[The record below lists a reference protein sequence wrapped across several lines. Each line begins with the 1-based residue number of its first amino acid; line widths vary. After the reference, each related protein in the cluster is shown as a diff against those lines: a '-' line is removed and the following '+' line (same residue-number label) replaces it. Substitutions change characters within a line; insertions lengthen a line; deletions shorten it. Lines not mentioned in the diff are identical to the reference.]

1 MNGTFGFLIY
11 AVIVLAL
18 TGWGCYEFHEK
29 LLTEES
35 FSAMVRNVGLVV
47 AGVIAIGLAVWRSAV
62 AEKQAATAEQQIVL
76 AEQQAASTRAN
87 LLNEQ
92 YQRAVELLSHKESY
106 IRIGGMHAIRNLAV
120 RNPQFSENALTML
133 RAYQEVGG
141 IRETQQRELTHNE
154 ESRVAE
160 RAIDDIVVAQLSRG
174 VDDRTFYDKATKAPN
189 GLDSGARGS

>member
-1 MNGTFGFLIY
+1 MNGTLGFLIY
-11 AVIVLAL
+11 AGIVLAL
-18 TGWGCYEFHEK
+18 TGWGCYEYHEK
-29 LLTEES
+29 LLNEES

-62 AEKQAATAEQQIVL
+62 AEKQATTAEQQMAL
-76 AEQQAASTRAN
+76 AEQQAAATRAN

-92 YQRAVELLSHKESY
+92 YQRAVELLSHRESY

-120 RNPQFSENALTML
+120 RNPQFAENALTML

-141 IRETQQRELTHNE
+141 VRGTQQRELTYNE

-160 RAIDDIVVAQLSRG
+160 RAIQDIDRAQLSRG
-174 VDDRTFYDKATKAPN
+174 VDDRTFYDKATKSSN
-189 GLDSGARGS
+189 GLDSGTRGA